1 MIKRSVFWLAAA
13 LFVAASTHG
22 AGAAVSGQP
31 VGSRAGFDQTYP
43 ASHGRERTDS
53 DPIVPDPPLVRPTTQ
68 NCQVTLISQYPFQN
82 FTPATGSY
90 APPPGCPGPWSAV
103 ILDVT
108 TAVTGVQFDRVGA
121 LWLGNTE
128 IYRFTTSE
136 PPRSQIQWHVEKD
149 VTEYANTLATANNYT
164 YSLGNVVNGT
174 YTGIYYVTATLT
186 FYEPGS
192 GFPAASTPDA
202 VIPIANAG
210 SSPPWFTLNTPT
222 DQAASAVT
230 VPANTQSAQLE
241 VYASGH
247 ICEEFWY
254 ANESTAFMSQLG
266 STCGGTAFREI
277 DVSID
282 GKPAGVVFPYPYL
295 YTGAIDPIAWLP
307 LTGYDTLDIPPYQL
321 DLTPFVGLLNDRKP
335 HTIAAQVYNDTG
347 GFWLAD
353 ADLLIDEDH
362 GSKRTKGKVLSL
374 QAGPSSPETYVENLN
389 INTGGTAFYN
399 GVHNVIATGY
409 VDTSQGRITS
419 SVSEHLNF
427 TNQQTLTNPQDSNG
441 TEIVTMLENGIATSS
456 RVGGGQQIATTTLTQ
471 WPFFLSLT
479 NTLKIA
485 QQYIAQTNTLDHGV
499 SSSTTKNV
507 EVDVSTSGGEK
518 TKVHFQ
524 EYSSAGYCY
533 NRTLTASNGTLDS
546 DSQACNRSRP
556 GRAR

>member
-1 MIKRSVFWLAAA
+1 
-13 LFVAASTHG
+13 
-22 AGAAVSGQP
+22 
-31 VGSRAGFDQTYP
+31 
-43 ASHGRERTDS
+43 
-53 DPIVPDPPLVRPTTQ
+53 
-68 NCQVTLISQYPFQN
+68 
-82 FTPATGSY
+82 
-90 APPPGCPGPWSAV
+90 
-103 ILDVT
+103 
-108 TAVTGVQFDRVGA
+108 
-121 LWLGNTE
+121 
-128 IYRFTTSE
+128 
-136 PPRSQIQWHVEKD
+136 
-149 VTEYANTLATANNYT
+149 
-164 YSLGNVVNGT
+164 
-174 YTGIYYVTATLT
+174 
-186 FYEPGS
+186 
-192 GFPAASTPDA
+192 
-202 VIPIANAG
+202 
-210 SSPPWFTLNTPT
+210 
-222 DQAASAVT
+222 VT